1 MAQKC
6 DGSACFILSTLLPG
20 TVVTI
25 VGKSG
30 HMYGP
35 ATFAFFDPQS
45 CVVTLLEE
53 DMTTPISTIILQL
66 GCNDIESVSY
76 SPEIPGGGGDRP
88 TASTLVFG
96 EQEDRF

>member
-1 MAQKC
+1 MAQIC
-6 DGSACFILSTLLPG
+6 DGSACFVFSSILPG

-35 ATFAFFDPQS
+35 ATFAFFNS
-45 CVVTLLEE
+45 ENCVVTLLEE
-53 DMTTPISTIILQL
+53 DMTTPSYPIVLQI

-76 SPEIPGGGGDRP
+76 TPGGSGGGGDRP
-88 TASTLVFG
+88 STSPLILTKHD
-96 EQEDRF
+96 DRL

>member
-6 DGSACFILSTLLPG
+6 DGSACSIFSTLPPG

-35 ATFAFFDPQS
+35 ATFTFFDPKN

-53 DMTTPISTIILQL
+53 DMTTPISTIILQI

-76 SPEIPGGGGDRP
+76 TPGDSGGGGDRP
-88 TASTLVFG
+88 TISTSVFE
-96 EQEDRF
+96 EQDDRF

>member
-1 MAQKC
+1 MAQIC
-6 DGSACFILSTLLPG
+6 DGSACFIFSTLPPG

-35 ATFAFFDPQS
+35 ATFQFLDPQS

-53 DMTTPISTIILQL
+53 DMTTPISTIILQI

-88 TASTLVFG
+88 TTPVSAFG